1 MRRCVIVGGAPIENY
16 ERIRSYCSDD
26 DFYIF
31 CDSGLKHCDDL
42 GARPQLIIGDF
53 DSYENPKNGIE
64 TIELPT
70 VKDDTDTVSALKEAV
85 MRGYKDFLLVGM
97 TGRRLDHTL
106 GNVYMLVKLEELGK
120 TALMV
125 DDYSEISIIGSGKIK
140 EIDDSFPFF
149 SLLNITGT
157 AKGINVKNA
166 KYPLRDAEIESGYQY
181 GVSNEVLPGKKA
193 EITVSEGML
202 LLIRD
207 IVG

>member
-1 MRRCVIVGGAPIENY
+1 MRRCVIIGGAPIENY
-16 ERIRSYCSDD
+16 ERIREYLTYN

-31 CDSGLKHCDDL
+31 CDSGLKHCDEL
-42 GARPQLIIGDF
+42 GAQPSLIVGDF
-53 DSYENPKNGIE
+53 DSYAKPDGDVE

-70 VKDDTDTVSALKEAV
+70 VKDDTDTVHAMKEAV
-85 MRGYKDFLLVGM
+85 SRGYRDFLLIGM

-106 GNVYMLVKLEELGK
+106 GNVYMLVKLHELGLK
-120 TALMV
+120 GLMV
-125 DDYSEISIIGSGKIK
+125 DDYSEISVVGTEPV
-140 EIDDSFPFF
+140 EIDDSLPYF
-149 SLLNITGT
+149 STLNITGK

-166 KYPLRDAEIESGYQY
+166 KYPLKDAEIEPGYQY

-193 EITVSEGML
+193 EISVKEGML